1 MGQIDIIDSSFSL
14 PLVSWTSHLVPWC
27 GAKISPHPCPTTFVW
42 VENPCGVKRGE
53 ASQVRWGKIA
63 IHTGKVNRQDAHYI
77 SYPSIKD
84 YSLEHLIKL
93 FKLLKEKKK
102 KLSHC
107 LKYIIQGHLIFI
119 TKMDNYAAFK
129 KPLWLLYIQ
138 I

>member
-1 MGQIDIIDSSFSL
+1 MGQIDIIGSSFSL
-14 PLVSWTSHLVPWC
+14 PLVSGTSRLVPWC
-27 GAKISPHPCPTTFVW
+27 GAKISPHPCPTTFKW
-42 VENPCGVKRGE
+42 TENPCGVKRGE

-63 IHTGKVNRQDAHYI
+63 TGKVNRQDTHYI

-119 TKMDNYAAFK
+119 IKMDNYAAFK
-129 KPLWLLYIQ
+129 KPLWFLYIQ